1 MNPRIKAKESREQE
15 VLSRDRITKMSELE
29 FLLITS
35 VDIYGGGL
43 NELQV
48 LRVDVKKIIKVTML
62 TLNFS
67 T

>member
-1 MNPRIKAKESREQE
+1 MKAKESREQE

-67 T
+67 S

>member
-1 MNPRIKAKESREQE
+1 MKAKESREQE
-15 VLSRDRITKMSELE
+15 VLSRDRIIKISELE

-35 VDIYGGGL
+35 VDIYGGGP

-48 LRVDVKKIIKVTML
+48 SRADVKKIINVTML

>member
-1 MNPRIKAKESREQE
+1 MKAKESREQE
-15 VLSRDRITKMSELE
+15 VLSRDRITKISELE
-29 FLLITS
+29 FLLIRS

-48 LRVDVKKIIKVTML
+48 SRVDVKKIIKVTML

>member
-1 MNPRIKAKESREQE
+1 MNPRIKAKETREQE
-15 VLSRDRITKMSELE
+15 VLRRDRIAKISELE

-48 LRVDVKKIIKVTML
+48 SRVDVKKIIKVTML

>member
-1 MNPRIKAKESREQE
+1 MKAKESREQE
-15 VLSRDRITKMSELE
+15 VLSRDRITKISELE

-48 LRVDVKKIIKVTML
+48 SRVDVKKIIKVTML

>member
-1 MNPRIKAKESREQE
+1 M
-15 VLSRDRITKMSELE
+15 SRDRIIKISELE

-48 LRVDVKKIIKVTML
+48 SRADVRKIINVTML

>member
-15 VLSRDRITKMSELE
+15 VLSRDRITKISELE

-48 LRVDVKKIIKVTML
+48 SRVDVKKIIKVTML

>member
-1 MNPRIKAKESREQE
+1 M
-15 VLSRDRITKMSELE
+15 SRDRIIKISELE

-35 VDIYGGGL
+35 VDIYGGGP

-48 LRVDVKKIIKVTML
+48 SRADVKKIINVTVL